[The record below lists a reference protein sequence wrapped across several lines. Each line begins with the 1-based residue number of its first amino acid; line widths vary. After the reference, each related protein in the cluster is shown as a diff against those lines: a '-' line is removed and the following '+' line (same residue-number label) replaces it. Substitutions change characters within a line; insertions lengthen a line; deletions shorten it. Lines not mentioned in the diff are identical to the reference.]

1 MLVSMTGF
9 GSSSYEDSSL
19 SINIELKSFNSRY
32 FELNTK
38 SFDLS
43 GPLEYKIRNYLKKQ
57 LLRGSVTLFIKV
69 DSKDTFRFNSQKT
82 SSVLK
87 AYKEIEKKYDI
98 NLNYSQLLRNNDILS
113 YVPHSNS
120 IQKKIFSS
128 LKIATKEL
136 INMRNKEGAII
147 EKEFYGYLDIAKKD
161 LLKIEKIQ
169 EKVHA
174 SKINLKSNN
183 DVIDEIE
190 KIDISEEIDR
200 INSHLSQISQSIKS
214 KQLSGKK
221 INFILQEINRESNT
235 ILSKFLDKRVSKHAI
250 SLKMQAEKL
259 REQIGNILWKILS
272 LFPDH
277 QAQGKTT
284 LLELLSRDLNIE
296 ISVSYTTRNKRKYE
310 IDGVHYNFINKEQ
323 FEKMIE
329 EDLFLEHENVHGDLY
344 GTALSSLEQ
353 YIDNNKHLFF
363 ELDVNGAVSLMNYYP
378 SNTISIFLSPPNME
392 ELRKRLVLRS
402 TETEEEINKR
412 LSRFEEEDN
421 LKKEFDYNL
430 INDNFETTFEKI
442 KEIINRHKK
451 ED

>member
-43 GPLEYKIRNYLKKQ
+43 GPFEYKIRNYLKKQ
-57 LLRGSVTLFIKV
+57 LLRGSVTLLIKV
-69 DSKDTFRFNSQKT
+69 DSKDTFKFNSQKT

-98 NLNYSQLLRNNDILS
+98 DLNYSQLLRNNDILS
-113 YVPHSNS
+113 YVPHNNS

-136 INMRNKEGAII
+136 IDMRNKEGELI
-147 EKEFYGYLDIAKKD
+147 EKEFYKYLDIAKKD

-169 EKVHA
+169 EKVHT
-174 SKINLKSNN
+174 SKVNTMSNI
-183 DVIDEIE
+183 DTIDEIE

-200 INSHLSQISQSIKS
+200 IKSHLSQISQSIKS

-235 ILSKFLDKRVSKHAI
+235 ILSKFLDTRVSKYAI

-259 REQIGNILWKILS
+259 KEQIGNIL
-272 LFPDH
+272 
-277 QAQGKTT
+277 
-284 LLELLSRDLNIE
+284 
-296 ISVSYTTRNKRKYE
+296 
-310 IDGVHYNFINKEQ
+310 
-323 FEKMIE
+323 
-329 EDLFLEHENVHGDLY
+329 
-344 GTALSSLEQ
+344 
-353 YIDNNKHLFF
+353 
-363 ELDVNGAVSLMNYYP
+363 
-378 SNTISIFLSPPNME
+378 
-392 ELRKRLVLRS
+392 
-402 TETEEEINKR
+402 
-412 LSRFEEEDN
+412 
-421 LKKEFDYNL
+421 
-430 INDNFETTFEKI
+430 
-442 KEIINRHKK
+442 
-451 ED
+451 

>member
-38 SFDLS
+38 SFELS

-57 LLRGSVTLFIKV
+57 LLRGSVTLLIKV
-69 DSKDTFRFNSQKT
+69 DSKDTFKFNSQKT

-98 NLNYSQLLRNNDILS
+98 DLNYSQLLRNNDILS

-120 IQKKIFSS
+120 IQKKIFSL

-136 INMRNKEGAII
+136 IDMRNKEGAII

-259 REQIGNILWKILS
+259 REQIGNILWKILL

-277 QAQGKTT
+277 QAQVK
-284 LLELLSRDLNIE
+284 LLC
-296 ISVSYTTRNKRKYE
+296 
-310 IDGVHYNFINKEQ
+310 
-323 FEKMIE
+323 
-329 EDLFLEHENVHGDLY
+329 
-344 GTALSSLEQ
+344 
-353 YIDNNKHLFF
+353 
-363 ELDVNGAVSLMNYYP
+363 
-378 SNTISIFLSPPNME
+378 
-392 ELRKRLVLRS
+392 
-402 TETEEEINKR
+402 
-412 LSRFEEEDN
+412 
-421 LKKEFDYNL
+421 
-430 INDNFETTFEKI
+430 
-442 KEIINRHKK
+442 
-451 ED
+451 

>member
-43 GPLEYKIRNYLKKQ
+43 GTLEYKIRNYLKKQ
-57 LLRGSVTLFIKV
+57 LLRGSVTLFIKI
-69 DSKDTFRFNSQKT
+69 DSKDTFKFNSQKT

-98 NLNYSQLLRNNDILS
+98 ELNYSQLLRNNDILS
-113 YVPHSNS
+113 YLPHNNS

-136 INMRNKEGAII
+136 IDMRNKEGALI
-147 EKEFYGYLDIAKKD
+147 EKEFYKYLDIAKKD

-174 SKINLKSNN
+174 GKVNSKSNN
-183 DVIDEIE
+183 DIIDEIE

-200 INSHLSQISQSIKS
+200 IKSHLNQIFQSIKS
-214 KQLSGKK
+214 AQLSGKK

-235 ILSKFLDKRVSKHAI
+235 ILSKFLDKRASKHAI
-250 SLKMQAEKL
+250 SLKIQAEKL

-277 QAQGKTT
+277 QVQVK
-284 LLELLSRDLNIE
+284 LL
-296 ISVSYTTRNKRKYE
+296 Y
-310 IDGVHYNFINKEQ
+310 
-323 FEKMIE
+323 
-329 EDLFLEHENVHGDLY
+329 
-344 GTALSSLEQ
+344 
-353 YIDNNKHLFF
+353 
-363 ELDVNGAVSLMNYYP
+363 
-378 SNTISIFLSPPNME
+378 
-392 ELRKRLVLRS
+392 
-402 TETEEEINKR
+402 
-412 LSRFEEEDN
+412 
-421 LKKEFDYNL
+421 
-430 INDNFETTFEKI
+430 
-442 KEIINRHKK
+442 
-451 ED
+451 

>member
-69 DSKDTFRFNSQKT
+69 DSKDTFKFNSQKT

-98 NLNYSQLLRNNDILS
+98 DLNYSQLLRNNDILS
-113 YVPHSNS
+113 YVPHNSS

-136 INMRNKEGAII
+136 IDMRNKEGALI
-147 EKEFYGYLDIAKKD
+147 EKEFYRYLEIAKKD

-174 SKINLKSNN
+174 SKINLNSNN

-277 QAQGKTT
+277 QAQVK
-284 LLELLSRDLNIE
+284 LLC
-296 ISVSYTTRNKRKYE
+296 
-310 IDGVHYNFINKEQ
+310 
-323 FEKMIE
+323 
-329 EDLFLEHENVHGDLY
+329 
-344 GTALSSLEQ
+344 
-353 YIDNNKHLFF
+353 
-363 ELDVNGAVSLMNYYP
+363 
-378 SNTISIFLSPPNME
+378 
-392 ELRKRLVLRS
+392 
-402 TETEEEINKR
+402 
-412 LSRFEEEDN
+412 
-421 LKKEFDYNL
+421 
-430 INDNFETTFEKI
+430 
-442 KEIINRHKK
+442 
-451 ED
+451 

>member
-69 DSKDTFRFNSQKT
+69 DSKDTFKFNSQKT
-82 SSVLK
+82 ASVLK

-98 NLNYSQLLRNNDILS
+98 DLNYSQLLRNNDILS

-136 INMRNKEGAII
+136 IDMRNKEGALI
-147 EKEFYGYLDIAKKD
+147 EKEFYRYLDIAKKD
-161 LLKIEKIQ
+161 LMKIEKIQ

-259 REQIGNILWKILS
+259 REQIGNILWKILL
-272 LFPDH
+272 LFPVH
-277 QAQGKTT
+277 QAQVK
-284 LLELLSRDLNIE
+284 LL
-296 ISVSYTTRNKRKYE
+296 
-310 IDGVHYNFINKEQ
+310 F
-323 FEKMIE
+323 
-329 EDLFLEHENVHGDLY
+329 
-344 GTALSSLEQ
+344 
-353 YIDNNKHLFF
+353 
-363 ELDVNGAVSLMNYYP
+363 
-378 SNTISIFLSPPNME
+378 
-392 ELRKRLVLRS
+392 
-402 TETEEEINKR
+402 
-412 LSRFEEEDN
+412 
-421 LKKEFDYNL
+421 
-430 INDNFETTFEKI
+430 
-442 KEIINRHKK
+442 
-451 ED
+451 

>member
-43 GPLEYKIRNYLKKQ
+43 GPLEYKIRNYLKKK
-57 LLRGSVTLFIKV
+57 LLRGSVTLLIKI
-69 DSKDTFRFNSQKT
+69 DSKDTFKFNSQKT
-82 SSVLK
+82 ASVLK

-98 NLNYSQLLRNNDILS
+98 DLNYSQLLRNNDILS

-128 LKIATKEL
+128 IKIATKEL
-136 INMRNKEGAII
+136 IDMRNKEGALI
-147 EKEFYGYLDIAKKD
+147 EKEFYRYLDVAKKD

-169 EKVHA
+169 EKVHK

-183 DVIDEIE
+183 DVIEEIE

-200 INSHLSQISQSIKS
+200 INSHLSQISLSIKS

-259 REQIGNILWKILS
+259 REQIGNILWKILL
-272 LFPDH
+272 LFPGH
-277 QAQGKTT
+277 QVQVK
-284 LLELLSRDLNIE
+284 L
-296 ISVSYTTRNKRKYE
+296 
-310 IDGVHYNFINKEQ
+310 HY
-323 FEKMIE
+323 
-329 EDLFLEHENVHGDLY
+329 
-344 GTALSSLEQ
+344 
-353 YIDNNKHLFF
+353 
-363 ELDVNGAVSLMNYYP
+363 
-378 SNTISIFLSPPNME
+378 
-392 ELRKRLVLRS
+392 
-402 TETEEEINKR
+402 
-412 LSRFEEEDN
+412 
-421 LKKEFDYNL
+421 
-430 INDNFETTFEKI
+430 
-442 KEIINRHKK
+442 
-451 ED
+451 